1 MTQPLVRRQFLRLS
15 LGAVTI
21 PLLAACS
28 SATPTTPT
36 AAPAA
41 PTAAPKPT
49 TPPAPTAVVTAPTS
63 APAAP
68 TAAAAAPTAPSAAAA
83 AANSVASKPGAAVFV
98 GGVQLPTYTPYS
110 GGKPDSPGS
119 ADGMIDNGWKA
130 YPAQRPKSVTSTP
143 GDGSDINI
151 MTYTGGAVPNA
162 LDNNPGWQEVNK
174 QVGANLKV
182 NMTPFADYF
191 GTKLQV
197 TMAGGELPD
206 LFFIIADPGI
216 SLVPEFFNAKCANL
230 TPYLSG
236 DAVKEY
242 PNIAAIPTRAW
253 KSTVYDAK
261 IYGVPVPLRPYFWW
275 YWVHQELLDQ
285 AGLKQPTNADELKAQ
300 LKQFTQP
307 NSGLWGQGVE
317 AGPIYA
323 YGLWMGLF
331 TSIFGAPNNWA
342 VDNNGKFTAT
352 FETDQYKQATS
363 YTRDLYAAGIFH
375 PDSSGY
381 NTISARDAFQAR
393 KFAYRYDGLEMYGYR
408 KPPVALTPP
417 ANVQLVKPFGAN
429 GGPGSYWF
437 GRPNF
442 GFVVMPNNLSQ
453 DRIKMLLRVLNFL
466 AAPFGTEE
474 DLLLRF
480 GVKDSEWIPDAN
492 GNPAF
497 TDKGQAD
504 FMPWRNIVAP
514 APAGF
519 LPGNFPEFP
528 ELLQKWEGMLAPVG
542 VEDASVGY
550 VSRTYAQKGATAN
563 RVLGDGL
570 TDIVVGRRPF
580 TDYDGLVKD
589 WLGAVGSTAKTE
601 FEQAYAAAKKAG

>member
-1 MTQPLVRRQFLRLS
+1 MISARATRRQVLS
-15 LGAVTI
+15 KLTFAGIGI

-28 SATPTTPT
+28 GPAPATAPAAVPT

-41 PTAAPKPT
+41 KPTSSPAAAASAVSVKPTA
-49 TPPAPTAVVTAPTS
+49 PPAPAAG
-63 APAAP
+63 AAP
-68 TAAAAAPTAPSAAAA
+68 TPGVAASI
-83 AANSVASKPGAAVFV
+83 PGAVVNV
-98 GGVQLPTYTPYS
+98 GGVRLPTYTPYT
-110 GGKPDSPGS
+110 GAPPDSPGS
-119 ADGMIDNGWKA
+119 ADGLVDPGYKG
-130 YPAQRPKSVTSTP
+130 YPKNRPKSVQSTP

-151 MTYTGGAVPNA
+151 MTYTSGAVPA
-162 LDNNPGWQEVNK
+162 AVDSNPGWQEVNK
-174 QVGANLKV
+174 QVGSALKV

-216 SLVPEFFNAKCANL
+216 TLVPEFFNAKVADL
-230 TPYLSG
+230 TPHLSG
-236 DAVKEY
+236 DAVKDY
-242 PNIAAIPTRAW
+242 PNLAAIPTRAW
-253 KSTVYDAK
+253 KTTVYDAK

-275 YWVHQELLDQ
+275 FWVHQELLDQ
-285 AGLKQPTNADELKAQ
+285 DGLKQPTTADELKQQ
-300 LKQFTQP
+300 LVHFTQP
-307 NSGLWGQGVE
+307 NQGMWGQGVE

-342 VDNNGKFTAT
+342 VDPASGKFTAT

-363 YTRDLYAAGIFH
+363 YVKDLYTAGIFH
-375 PDSSGY
+375 PDSSNY

-393 KFAYRYDGLEMYGYR
+393 KFAYRYDGLEMYGWR
-408 KPPVALTPP
+408 QPPVPLTPAP
-417 ANVQLVKPFGAN
+417 NIQLVKPFGAS

-442 GFVVMPNNLSQ
+442 GFVVMPNSLSQ
-453 DRIKMLLRVLNFL
+453 DRIKMLLRVLNYL

-480 GVKDSEWIPDAN
+480 GVKDVEWTEDPNIGPL
-492 GNPAF
+492 F
-497 TDKGQAD
+497 TDKGKAD

-514 APAGF
+514 APPGY
-519 LPGNFPEFP
+519 LPVNAPEFP
-528 ELLQKWEGMLAPVG
+528 KLLQQWESELAPVG
-542 VEDASVGY
+542 VEDASVGL

-563 RVLGDGL
+563 RTLGDGFD
-570 TDIVVGRRPF
+570 DIIAGRRPF
-580 TDYDGLVKD
+580 SDYDGLVKD
-589 WLGAVGSTAKTE
+589 WLAAVGTTAKAE
-601 FEQAYAAAKKAG
+601 YQQAYTAAQARS